1 MAKWNNNNKTT
12 FTTTFKIENDE
23 SVKAFI
29 SRMLEDEKEHQEI
42 FTKRIEQLFKEHIT
56 LINGGFSES
65 VCNQLSQLFAIG
77 YQLGW
82 NDHCEL
88 VNEQI
93 NN

>member
-12 FTTTFKIENDE
+12 FTTSFKIECNE

-56 LINGGFSES
+56 LDGGFSES
-65 VCNQLSQLFAIG
+65 VRNQLLQLFAVG